1 MLLSWKTCL
10 GAYTLHGGGRECVP
24 LTPPPNPSAAVFVVV
39 CVQERTCVIAG
50 TRWFL
55 CPSVTVV
62 GGAAAAEALQNDAGQ
77 PNTLLL
83 KLLPASCATEPH

>member
-24 LTPPPNPSAAVFVVV
+24 LTPPPDPQPQCGSI
-39 CVQERTCVIAG
+39 CVIAG

-55 CPSVTVV
+55 CPSVAMV
-62 GGAAAAEALQNDAGQ
+62 GGKQQ
-77 PNTLLL
+77 QRHFRMT
-83 KLLPASCATEPH
+83 PASQTLCC

>member
-10 GAYTLHGGGRECVP
+10 GAYTLHGGGRVCFP
-24 LTPPPNPSAAVFVVV
+24 LPPPYLSAAVFVVM

-55 CPSVTVV
+55 CPSVTMV
-62 GGAAAAEALQNDAGQ
+62 GTSE
-77 PNTLLL
+77 
-83 KLLPASCATEPH
+83 